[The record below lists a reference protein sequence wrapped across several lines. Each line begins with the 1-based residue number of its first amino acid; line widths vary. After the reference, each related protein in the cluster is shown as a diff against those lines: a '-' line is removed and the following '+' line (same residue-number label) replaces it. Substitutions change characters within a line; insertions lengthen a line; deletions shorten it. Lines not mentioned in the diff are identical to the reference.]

1 MEVVK
6 TNKWK
11 IRRKDL
17 LKSKAAMTGI
27 ETAIILIAFVIV
39 AASFAFVVLNM
50 GFFTAQRSKTVIGSG
65 LAEASSAIEIDG
77 SVIAYGIPGPYTS
90 IQQLPSEMS
99 PHGDEINTLE
109 NNEEYKYG
117 FAYKI
122 VIYVKLSSGRQP
134 VEYTRGKMVI
144 TFTNPRVSIDN
155 IYPETTSS
163 TQDVLED
170 ICKIE
175 TVVGDSDYLLEEG
188 EKVRIVIDLWKLYY
202 YLSINPPTDFN
213 LKTTLGLTYMS
224 DPGDIFVGTHETFTI
239 EIKPPVGAILTVER
253 MIPPAVDYVMN
264 LS

>member
-90 IQQLPSEMS
+90 VQELPSEMS
-99 PHGDEINTLE
+99 SEGGTIQSLE
-109 NNEEYKYG
+109 NNNEEYRYG

-122 VIYVKLSSGRQP
+122 VIYIKLSSGRQP

-155 IYPETTSS
+155 IYPEATDSVDLS
-163 TQDVLED
+163 TLED

-188 EKVRIVIDLWKLYY
+188 EKVRIVIDLWKLYE
-202 YLSINPPTDFN
+202 N
-213 LKTTLGLTYMS
+213 LDSDLKNALGLTYMS
-224 DPGDIFVGTHETFTI
+224 GPEDVFLGTHESFII

>member
-77 SVIAYGIPGPYTS
+77 SVIAYGIPGPYAS
-90 IQQLPSEMS
+90 VQELPSEMS
-99 PHGDEINTLE
+99 SEGGTIQSLE
-109 NNEEYKYG
+109 DNNEEYRYG
-117 FAYKI
+117 FAYRI

-155 IYPETTSS
+155 IYPEATDSVDLS
-163 TQDVLED
+163 TLED

-188 EKVRIVIDLWKLYY
+188 EKVRIVIDLWKLYQQ
-202 YLSINPPTDFN
+202 LESNPS
-213 LKTTLGLTYMS
+213 LKSTLGLTYMS
-224 DPGDIFVGTHETFTI
+224 GPEDVFVGTHEAFII
-239 EIKPPVGAILTVER
+239 EVKPPVGAILTIER